1 MRSLSA
7 KEIEA
12 VTSLDAFKRFQYL
25 IKRVADSEKLY
36 SLKSLEGNWAVSTID
51 NKTLFPIWSATEFAE
66 KCAIDGWEAF
76 DVTEISLTQFLDN
89 IIDFISDEA
98 LLLNVFPVGR
108 TTGFV
113 VDLHEFVRDLKEE
126 LAKY

>member
-12 VTSLDAFKRFQYL
+12 VTSLDAIKRFQYL

-66 KCAIDGWEAF
+66 NCATDGWEGF
-76 DVTEISLTQFLDN
+76 DVTEISLTQFQDN

-98 LLLNVFPVGR
+98 FLLNVFPVGR

-113 VDLHEFVRDLKEE
+113 VDLDEFVRDLKEE
-126 LAKY
+126 LDKY